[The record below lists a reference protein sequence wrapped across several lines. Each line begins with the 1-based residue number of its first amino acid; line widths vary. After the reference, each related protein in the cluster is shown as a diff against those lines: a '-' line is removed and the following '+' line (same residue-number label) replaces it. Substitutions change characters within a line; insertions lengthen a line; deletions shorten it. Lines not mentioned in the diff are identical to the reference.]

1 MIMVRRLLSLLF
13 LVMSAGCG
21 SFGGWFGGSDNAIPP
36 AKLQAIAQ
44 PVGVR
49 QLWETQVGSGAKNQF
64 IRLTPALADGRL
76 YAASFDGAVMA
87 LDALGGR
94 RLWETATQL
103 SITGGVGVSDN
114 DLALFGTNKGQVVAL
129 RQENGQ
135 EVWRAQVSS
144 EVLAPPRAASGVV
157 VVRSGDGKFTG
168 LDARTGE
175 RRWVYAPAMPALSL
189 RGNAPPVLTPALVIA
204 GLETGKLLVLSL
216 NRGLPV
222 TEKTIS
228 VARGRT
234 EIERLIDIHAE
245 PKIFGGQLYL
255 VAYRGAVAA
264 LDMRTGNLLWNREL
278 SSYAGLDVDEQ
289 QVYVSDET
297 DAVLALDRRSGGTLW
312 KQAELT
318 GRRLSAPVATQD
330 HVVVGDFEG
339 YLHWLSKDSGKIVGR
354 IRVASKAIIA
364 PPLAAGDTV
373 FVQGQGGALGAFR
386 AGE

>member
-1 MIMVRRLLSLLF
+1 MVHRLLPLLL
-13 LVMSAGCG
+13 LVLSTGC
-21 SFGGWFGGSDNAIPP
+21 SWFGGSDNSTPP
-36 AKLQAIAQ
+36 AELKAIAQ

-49 QLWETQVGSGAKNQF
+49 QLWEAQVGSGAKNQF
-64 IRLTPALADGRL
+64 IRLTPVLADGRL
-76 YAASFDGAVMA
+76 YAASFDGVVVA
-87 LDALGGR
+87 LDALGGQ

-114 DLALFGTNKGQVVAL
+114 GLVLVGTNKGQVVAL
-129 RQENGQ
+129 RQDNGQ
-135 EVWRAQVSS
+135 EAWRSQVSS

-157 VVRSGDGKFTG
+157 VVRTGDGKFTG

-175 RRWVYAPAMPALSL
+175 RRWVYAHVMPALSL
-189 RGNAPPVLTPALVIA
+189 RGNAPPLLTHNLVIA

-216 NRGLPV
+216 DRGLPI
-222 TEKTIS
+222 TEKTI
-228 VARGRT
+228 AAPRGRT
-234 EIERLIDIHAE
+234 EIERLIDIDAE
-245 PKIFGGQLYL
+245 PKILGDTLYL
-255 VAYRGAVAA
+255 VAYRGSVAA
-264 LDMRTGNLLWNREL
+264 IDMRGGNLLWNREL
-278 SSYAGLDVDEQ
+278 SSYAGLAVDER

-297 DAVLALDRRSGGTLW
+297 DAVLALDRRDGGTRW

-318 GRRLSAPVATQD
+318 GRRLSAPVSTRD

-339 YLHWLSKDSGKIVGR
+339 YLHWLGKDNGQVVGR
-354 IRVASKAIIA
+354 IRAASKAIVA